1 MHEETKHIS
10 TFNDIPVL
18 LARIDD
24 KLGIIAAWIQN
35 GASQQDP
42 HAILTID
49 EAVAFTGYSKSAI
62 HSATSKDKI
71 PHFKRG
77 NKLFFFKDE
86 LVEWLKSDS
95 RPKRGKR
102 FQVNDNSKE
111 SVVTN
116 SNQESVS
123 ITVET
128 ANDTNSV
135 AEVTDTTSSQAK
147 KATSVPEEAVPTCQ
161 GPETSTLFKTV
172 SDAGLEQNGSNEKSK
187 DPSKETLARRS
198 QPTPTSGTV
207 VDSCM
212 DRREKMYSSNG
223 PLAAEHISNDSVK
236 QQGKENTIPSFPYF
250 SLERHD
256 ATDGTP
262 AKSVIHFFDKIPHN
276 QYYMFAGLPRTDT
289 ASELSRTPSALSS
302 PPMTML
308 FRLRW
313 LSTNTCRQALIIVT
327 NVTSNSKPKLFL
339 QTMLHSVIH
348 TYLWHPAP
356 GISSQHCDA
365 LRESFC
371 RNAPSSLGYWLNGGT
386 GASSCSEMFRTRCSQ
401 LGFPLCVSP

>member
-1 MHEETKHIS
+1 MYMHEETKHMS

-62 HSATSKDKI
+62 HSATSKDTI

-111 SVVTN
+111 SVVTDG
-116 SNQESVS
+116 NQESVS
-123 ITVET
+123 ITAET

-135 AEVTDTTSSQAK
+135 AEVTDTTSIQA
-147 KATSVPEEAVPTCQ
+147 EEATPVLEEAISDCQ
-161 GPETSTLFKTV
+161 SPEIIPPSEVV
-172 SDAGLEQNGSNEKSK
+172 SIAKLEQNGPDDESK
-187 DPSKETLARRS
+187 DTSKEPA
-198 QPTPTSGTV
+198 PTSGTD

-262 AKSVIHFFDKIPHN
+262 AKSVIRFFDKIPHN
-276 QYYMFAGLPRTDT
+276 HYYTVCRIAEDRHGKRVVKNTVSFEFA
-289 ASELSRTPSALSS
+289 
-302 PPMTML
+302 
-308 FRLRW
+308 
-313 LSTNTCRQALIIVT
+313 
-327 NVTSNSKPKLFL
+327 
-339 QTMLHSVIH
+339 
-348 TYLWHPAP
+348 TYD
-356 GISSQHCDA
+356 DA
-365 LRESFC
+365 LQ
-371 RNAPSSLGYWLNGGT
+371 AALAIDKYL
-386 GASSCSEMFRTRCSQ
+386 
-401 LGFPLCVSP
+401 SPNPDNSN

>member
-1 MHEETKHIS
+1 MCMHEDIKHIS

-62 HSATSKDKI
+62 HSATSKDTI

-86 LVEWLKSDS
+86 LVEWLKSDN

-111 SVVTN
+111 AVVTDG
-116 SNQESVS
+116 NQESVS
-123 ITVET
+123 IAAKI

-135 AEVTDTTSSQAK
+135 AEVTDTASNQAE
-147 KATSVPEEAVPTCQ
+147 KATSVPEDAVSVCQ
-161 GPETSTLFKTV
+161 STEIFTTSGIV
-172 SDAGLEQNGSNEKSK
+172 SDAMLEQNDSNNESK
-187 DPSKETLARRS
+187 DTSTES
-198 QPTPTSGTV
+198 VPTSGTD

-212 DRREKMYSSNG
+212 DRREDVLLTVSEKMDNSNV
-223 PLAAEHISNDSVK
+223 PLADEHISNDSAR

-250 SLERHD
+250 SLERHE
-256 ATDGTP
+256 ATDGIP
-262 AKSVIHFFDKIPHN
+262 AKSVIRFSDKIPHN
-276 QYYMFAGLPRTDT
+276 QYYTVCRIAEDRHGKRVVKNTVSFEFA
-289 ASELSRTPSALSS
+289 
-302 PPMTML
+302 
-308 FRLRW
+308 
-313 LSTNTCRQALIIVT
+313 
-327 NVTSNSKPKLFL
+327 
-339 QTMLHSVIH
+339 
-348 TYLWHPAP
+348 TYD
-356 GISSQHCDA
+356 DA
-365 LRESFC
+365 LL
-371 RNAPSSLGYWLNGGT
+371 AALAIDKYL
-386 GASSCSEMFRTRCSQ
+386 
-401 LGFPLCVSP
+401 SPNPDNSN

>member
-1 MHEETKHIS
+1 MYMHEETKHMS

-62 HSATSKDKI
+62 HSATSKDTI

-86 LVEWLKSDS
+86 LVEWLKSDN

-102 FQVNDNSKE
+102 FQANDNSKE
-111 SVVTN
+111 SVATDG
-116 SNQESVS
+116 NQESIS
-123 ITVET
+123 IVAET

-135 AEVTDTTSSQAK
+135 AKVTDTNSNPTGN
-147 KATSVPEEAVPTCQ
+147 ATPVPEEAISACQ
-161 GPETSTLFKTV
+161 SSEIPTLFKTV
-172 SDAGLEQNGSNEKSK
+172 SDAELEQNGSNDESK
-187 DPSKETLARRS
+187 DMSTEPA
-198 QPTPTSGTV
+198 PTSGTD

-212 DRREKMYSSNG
+212 DRREEMYCSNE

-276 QYYMFAGLPRTDT
+276 QYYTVCRIAEDRHGKRGVKNTVSFEFA
-289 ASELSRTPSALSS
+289 
-302 PPMTML
+302 
-308 FRLRW
+308 
-313 LSTNTCRQALIIVT
+313 
-327 NVTSNSKPKLFL
+327 
-339 QTMLHSVIH
+339 
-348 TYLWHPAP
+348 TYD
-356 GISSQHCDA
+356 DA
-365 LRESFC
+365 LQ
-371 RNAPSSLGYWLNGGT
+371 AALAIDKYL
-386 GASSCSEMFRTRCSQ
+386 
-401 LGFPLCVSP
+401 SPNPDDSN

>member
-1 MHEETKHIS
+1 MHEETKHMS

-62 HSATSKDKI
+62 HSATSKDTI

-111 SVVTN
+111 SVVTDG
-116 SNQESVS
+116 NQESVS
-123 ITVET
+123 ITAET

-135 AEVTDTTSSQAK
+135 AEVTDTTSIQA
-147 KATSVPEEAVPTCQ
+147 EEATPVLEEAISDCQ
-161 GPETSTLFKTV
+161 SPEIIPPSEVV
-172 SDAGLEQNGSNEKSK
+172 SIAKLEQNGPDEESK
-187 DPSKETLARRS
+187 DTSKE
-198 QPTPTSGTV
+198 PVPTSGTD

-212 DRREKMYSSNG
+212 DRREKMYCSNV
-223 PLAAEHISNDSVK
+223 PLADEHISNDSAK

-250 SLERHD
+250 SLERHET
-256 ATDGTP
+256 TDGNP
-262 AKSVIHFFDKIPHN
+262 AKSVIRFFDKIAHSH
-276 QYYMFAGLPRTDT
+276 YYTVCRIAEDRHGKRVVKNTVSFEFA
-289 ASELSRTPSALSS
+289 
-302 PPMTML
+302 
-308 FRLRW
+308 
-313 LSTNTCRQALIIVT
+313 
-327 NVTSNSKPKLFL
+327 
-339 QTMLHSVIH
+339 
-348 TYLWHPAP
+348 TYD
-356 GISSQHCDA
+356 DA
-365 LRESFC
+365 LQ
-371 RNAPSSLGYWLNGGT
+371 AALAIDKYL
-386 GASSCSEMFRTRCSQ
+386 
-401 LGFPLCVSP
+401 SPNPDDSN

>member
-1 MHEETKHIS
+1 MHEETKHMS

-62 HSATSKDKI
+62 HSATSKDTI

-111 SVVTN
+111 PVVTDGN
-116 SNQESVS
+116 PGSVS
-123 ITVET
+123 IAAET

-135 AEVTDTTSSQAK
+135 AEVADTNSNQPR
-147 KATSVPEEAVPTCQ
+147 KATSVPEEAVPVCKS
-161 GPETSTLFKTV
+161 PETSTLSNML
-172 SDAGLEQNGSNEKSK
+172 SDAELEQNGSNDESK
-187 DPSKETLARRS
+187 DTSKE
-198 QPTPTSGTV
+198 PVPTSGTD

-212 DRREKMYSSNG
+212 DRREKMYCSNV
-223 PLAAEHISNDSVK
+223 PLADEHISNDSAR
-236 QQGKENTIPSFPYF
+236 QQGKENTISSFPYF
-250 SLERHD
+250 TLERHE
-256 ATDGTP
+256 ATDGNP
-262 AKSVIHFFDKIPHN
+262 AKSVIHFFDKIAHN
-276 QYYMFAGLPRTDT
+276 HYYTVCRIAEDRHGKRVVKNTVSFEFA
-289 ASELSRTPSALSS
+289 
-302 PPMTML
+302 
-308 FRLRW
+308 
-313 LSTNTCRQALIIVT
+313 
-327 NVTSNSKPKLFL
+327 
-339 QTMLHSVIH
+339 
-348 TYLWHPAP
+348 TYD
-356 GISSQHCDA
+356 DA
-365 LRESFC
+365 LQ
-371 RNAPSSLGYWLNGGT
+371 AALAIDKYL
-386 GASSCSEMFRTRCSQ
+386 
-401 LGFPLCVSP
+401 SPNPDNSN